1 MALMRC
7 PRCHEIVGDYPDVA
21 ATADDG
27 TAVDKFDC
35 FDCFDCVSAE
45 LEGYDDSDDAA

>member
-27 TAVDKFDC
+27 TAVDEFL
-35 FDCFDCVSAE
+35 CFDCVLAE
-45 LEGYDDSDDAA
+45 MGDSDDAA

>member
-21 ATADDG
+21 ATNVDG
-27 TAVDKFDC
+27 NAVDKL
-35 FDCFDCVSAE
+35 DCFDCVCSE
-45 LEGYDDSDDAA
+45 LEGYDDDAA